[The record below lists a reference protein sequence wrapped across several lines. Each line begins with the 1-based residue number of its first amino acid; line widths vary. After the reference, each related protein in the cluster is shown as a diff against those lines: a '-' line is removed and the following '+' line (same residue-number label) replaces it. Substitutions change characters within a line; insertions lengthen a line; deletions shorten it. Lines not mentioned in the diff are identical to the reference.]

1 MRGRIREED
10 ADLAKPG
17 HGDHPSPGDV
27 GTSIWSLVHVE
38 AEGTWRAASTG
49 VPLLLIEPLRA
60 SVFPSIQ
67 WKGQNYRTSRVS
79 AQL

>member
-27 GTSIWSLVHVE
+27 GTSIWSLVQVE
-38 AEGTWRAASTG
+38 AEGTWQLQLHVCLALDWALPCLCLSICTMGRAE
-49 VPLLLIEPLRA
+49 L
-60 SVFPSIQ
+60 
-67 WKGQNYRTSRVS
+67 QNI
-79 AQL
+79 